1 MDALGTIGTL
11 PKKIGD
17 VTNSIS
23 KGADSLDKMVG
34 KMDAAIKGVP
44 TYNPVSG
51 AIVGGLSKT
60 TGALKK
66 GTSAISNAGKKIQ
79 TVGAGV
85 STALQPIGVAA
96 QTIKQSLQDLQNCQ
110 EIVASSALVV
120 NAVVDSCS
128 GHFHPRINEQVLN
141 KFDGQWDSWAKTI
154 NGIYQQQSP
163 TGQANILESL
173 AKGGFGDKVFY
184 LGSAIKNE
192 SAGIF
197 GGIADFE
204 DALHAFEGSYR
215 NPIVAAKKIET
226 GVKNI
231 MNAAERVANSI
242 NNMVK
247 IYQKGMGQNVSGNP
261 ILSYIGN
268 LHNTKAVSAINKAL
282 TAVGGTATLFSD
294 ASSLQNALKEKDP
307 RAIYSAGKKT
317 IDDAKTIIK
326 GLKDADKARKVTSLA
341 KGTLTGGAAPV
352 DQTAAQ
358 QQTPQKDSQDGSGNT
373 DSYVC
378 SGAKMKC
385 SFGDKIAQLTVYP
398 DRTVFLTGQPMA
410 NISDHTSLY
419 NIAPFGKCHTTSYPS
434 TGAATA
440 ANHGK
445 LTPMPCI
452 PGTNSNWMNG
462 KNDYIIKGDPA
473 LLKSS
478 FCRCCYGGVITITD
492 DGQRDTGSADLSRY
506 PKKEFSRNQ
515 EVKDFTK
522 RDFVSEEI
530 KKMQEYRAKGLG
542 LIESHMKAIQDVK
555 FENSRNA
562 EGYMSDEDADLRKS
576 NPNYGKNKNY
586 GINCAT
592 TTTTFMLRKQGYNVT
607 ARPRN
612 ANKHTDSIAYGLNL
626 YKMWKNQDG
635 SPVTPIMLSDA
646 FMAKVRKK
654 GLEDELTK
662 LEENKTKLIKIR
674 EILANPQI
682 NDTDKKNLAAENA
695 RLKSLYA
702 MQRQLFAPIY
712 KEVLLES
719 CKEEGY
725 YTFGL
730 VWESVNIGGGHYTV
744 LKSKK
749 DAEGKTVLSNI
760 EPQTGEPLENIDV
773 MIRYLDYPPDA
784 DDTIMRTDDKV
795 FNKEYNDLFDIKS

>member
-1 MDALGTIGTL
+1 MDVLGTIGSL
-11 PKKIGD
+11 PEKIGD
-17 VTNSIS
+17 VTTSIS
-23 KGADSLDKMVG
+23 TGAVSLDTMVG
-34 KMDAAIKGVP
+34 KIDAAIKGVP

-110 EIVASSALVV
+110 EIVVSSALVV

-154 NGIYQQQSP
+154 NGIYQQLSP

-231 MNAAERVANSI
+231 MNATERVANSI

-282 TAVGGTATLFSD
+282 TAVGGTATLLSD
-294 ASSLQNALKEKDP
+294 ASSLQNALKDKDP

-341 KGTLTGGAAPV
+341 KGALTGGAAPV
-352 DQTAAQ
+352 NQTAAQ

-378 SGAKMKC
+378 SGAKIKC

-410 NISDHTSLY
+410 NISDHISLY
-419 NIAPFGKCHTTSYPS
+419 NIAPFGKCHTTSFPP

-440 ANHGK
+440 AAHGK
-445 LTPMPCI
+445 LTPMPCV

-492 DGQRDTGSADLSRY
+492 DGQRDTGSADLSRTLLL
-506 PKKEFSRNQ
+506 PQ
-515 EVKDFTK
+515 E
-522 RDFVSEEI
+522 
-530 KKMQEYRAKGLG
+530 QL
-542 LIESHMKAIQDVK
+542 
-555 FENSRNA
+555 NRNA
-562 EGYMSDEDADLRKS
+562 EEKCKLDVDSVLDGIQTALDFAGFIPGAGAIPDLLNAAIYAARGDMANAGMSVLAAIPGIGDAAAGAKIAVKGVKAAKAAKKAGKLGDAAKDNVTSISKFKADKVQKAIDASDNVARLPSNKVSDTSLSKTKELQKQDNVLHMDRYEKKVEKQFNGPDKVNVTKKTDTVVDSIGGVSGSGPSRGYGYTGPRASG
-576 NPNYGKNKNY
+576 GKVQRVEAPDS
-586 GINCAT
+586 IFDAT
-592 TTTTFMLRKQGYNVT
+592 TK
-607 ARPRN
+607 
-612 ANKHTDSIAYGLNL
+612 
-626 YKMWKNQDG
+626 
-635 SPVTPIMLSDA
+635 
-646 FMAKVRKK
+646 RKK
-654 GLEDELTK
+654 SQGEIIDIFK
-662 LEENKTKLIKIR
+662 R
-674 EILANPQI
+674 EKG
-682 NDTDKKNLAAENA
+682 DK
-695 RLKSLYA
+695 
-702 MQRQLFAPIY
+702 
-712 KEVLLES
+712 
-719 CKEEGY
+719 
-725 YTFGL
+725 
-730 VWESVNIGGGHYTV
+730 
-744 LKSKK
+744 
-749 DAEGKTVLSNI
+749 
-760 EPQTGEPLENIDV
+760 
-773 MIRYLDYPPDA
+773 
-784 DDTIMRTDDKV
+784 
-795 FNKEYNDLFDIKS
+795 

>member
-1 MDALGTIGTL
+1 MDVLETIGSL

-17 VTNSIS
+17 VTTSIS
-23 KGADSLDKMVG
+23 TGAVSLDTMVG

-51 AIVGGLSKT
+51 AIVCGLSKT

-154 NGIYQQQSP
+154 NGIYQQLSP

-231 MNAAERVANSI
+231 MNATERVANSI

-282 TAVGGTATLFSD
+282 TAVGGTATLLSD
-294 ASSLQNALKEKDP
+294 ASSLQNALKDKDP

-326 GLKDADKARKVTSLA
+326 DLKDADKARKVTSLA
-341 KGTLTGGAAPV
+341 KGALTGGAAPV
-352 DQTAAQ
+352 NQTAAH

-419 NIAPFGKCHTTSYPS
+419 NIAPFGKCHTTSFPP

-440 ANHGK
+440 AAHGK
-445 LTPMPCI
+445 LTPMPCV

-492 DGQRDTGSADLSRY
+492 DGQRDTGSADLSRALLL
-506 PKKEFSRNQ
+506 PKEQLNSNAEEKSKLDVDSVLDGIQTALDFAGFIPGAGAIPDLLNAAIYAARGDMANAGMSVLAAVPGIGDAAAGAKIA
-515 EVKDFTK
+515 VKGVK
-522 RDFVSEEI
+522 ASKAA
-530 KKMQEYRAKGLG
+530 KKAGKLGDAAKDNVTS
-542 LIESHMKAIQDVK
+542 ISKFKADKVQKAIDESDNVTCFPNNKVSDTSLSKTKEVQKQDNVLHMDRYEKKVEKQVNGPDKVNVTKKTDTVVDSIGDTSKVPNLNSTSNQFFQNHNPGGGNTSGNTGNRSTSSQQPLSQLERRKKKTEERYNNAKNTLAKYPDDALGKDAVK
-555 FENSRNA
+555 RLEK
-562 EGYMSDEDADLRKS
+562 ELQDIEME
-576 NPNYGKNKNY
+576 
-586 GINCAT
+586 I
-592 TTTTFMLRKQGYNVT
+592 RKQ
-607 ARPRN
+607 
-612 ANKHTDSIAYGLNL
+612 KYG
-626 YKMWKNQDG
+626 
-635 SPVTPIMLSDA
+635 
-646 FMAKVRKK
+646 F
-654 GLEDELTK
+654 
-662 LEENKTKLIKIR
+662 
-674 EILANPQI
+674 
-682 NDTDKKNLAAENA
+682 
-695 RLKSLYA
+695 
-702 MQRQLFAPIY
+702 
-712 KEVLLES
+712 
-719 CKEEGY
+719 
-725 YTFGL
+725 
-730 VWESVNIGGGHYTV
+730 
-744 LKSKK
+744 
-749 DAEGKTVLSNI
+749 
-760 EPQTGEPLENIDV
+760 
-773 MIRYLDYPPDA
+773 
-784 DDTIMRTDDKV
+784 
-795 FNKEYNDLFDIKS
+795 